1 MKVTI
6 FVQVIGKINSKEL
19 FEIVEQFGMNVTDMG
34 DKTLVYGE
42 CYLEQASRIVFH
54 CSLFGNTMTEITH

>member
-6 FVQVIGKINSKEL
+6 FVQIIGRINSREL
-19 FEIVEQFGMNVTDMG
+19 WEIIEPFGVNLTDMG

-42 CYLEQASRIVFH
+42 CYLETASRIVFH

>member
-1 MKVTI
+1 
-6 FVQVIGKINSKEL
+6 
-19 FEIVEQFGMNVTDMG
+19 MG

-42 CYLEQASRIVFH
+42 CYLETASRIVFH